1 VAAGAG
7 LGPDIGGEAEA
18 KARRGFFF
26 FASEAEAAA
35 SLSRAV
41 ALGRRLVSEERR
53 GERECKAQ
61 GKRLWRFFWGRAPGG
76 CPVGPA
82 GEVSWTR
89 CVVGEESASKIP
101 IDERARFFSSAL
113 RFASSSEKLGAH
125 GFASTTE
132 KLSSENRNGMADR

>member
-53 GERECKAQ
+53 ECKAK
-61 GKRLWRFFWGRAPGG
+61 GKRLWGFFWGRAPGG

-82 GEVSWTR
+82 AEVSWTR
-89 CVVGEESASKIP
+89 CVGGEESASKIP

-113 RFASSSEKLGAH
+113 RFASPLHRNLAH
-125 GFASTTE
+125 MVLLPPQ